1 MVARLFKK
9 TLPTVLVLSILGIQS
24 AQGQATKLIVAYS
37 SAAATFCPGYIAKR
51 EGLFSKYNLDVE
63 MVLMQG
69 PSTYMP
75 ALASG
80 NIQVMY
86 GGGTAI
92 SRAIGTG
99 GFDLVVLAT
108 ETRYVPMRLMVNA
121 AIRNPLDLR
130 GKKLGVGRAGLD
142 EYASILYIE
151 KIGLV
156 PGKDVQLVYMAGGIP
171 NRASAMKQGLVDGV
185 AVNPPNEYELEKAG
199 YRELA
204 NFLDF
209 KMPYAGVPQT
219 VSRVFRDRNRK
230 VVEDYITAIVEGMQ
244 IFRTNREI
252 AYKVIAESTRQKD
265 PIILERTYD
274 SYLKQYD
281 AIGGLPFPWQAG
293 IESMITGFHERFNP
307 QGIKNRDA
315 RPYLDPSFVQK
326 AAERLRLDRK

>member
-1 MVARLFKK
+1 MLNRAFIVAVVPL
-9 TLPTVLVLSILGIQS
+9 LIWSS
-24 AQGQATKLIVAYS
+24 ATPDPARAQATKLVVAYS
-37 SAAATFCPGYIAKR
+37 SPAATFSPGWIAKR
-51 EGLFSKYNLDVE
+51 EGLFAKHNLDVE

-108 ETRYVPMRLMVNA
+108 ETRYIPLRMMVNPS
-121 AIRNPLDLR
+121 IRNPADLR

-142 EYASILYIE
+142 EYASLLYLE
-151 KIGLV
+151 KYGLV
-156 PGKDVQLVYMAGGIP
+156 PGKDVQMVYLAGGTQT
-171 NRASAMKQGLVDGV
+171 RASAMKQGLVDGV
-185 AVNPPNEYELEKAG
+185 TVNPPNEYELEKAG

-219 VSRVFRDRNRK
+219 VTRTFRDRNRRA
-230 VVEDYITAIVEGMQ
+230 VEDYITAIVEAMQ
-244 IFRTNREI
+244 LFRTNREI
-252 AYKVIAESTRQKD
+252 AYKAIVEATRQKD
-265 PIILERTYD
+265 SVILERTYD
-274 SYLKQYD
+274 SYSKQYD
-281 AIGGLPFPWQAG
+281 AINGLPFPWQAG
-293 IESMITGFHERFNP
+293 IEGMITGFHERFNP

-315 RPYLDPSFVQK
+315 KPFLDSSFVQK
-326 AAERLRLDRK
+326 AAERLKLDKK

>member
-1 MVARLFKK
+1 MVSRIMITAGTLFITLSFVELYSAR
-9 TLPTVLVLSILGIQS
+9 
-24 AQGQATKLIVAYS
+24 AQVTKLTVAYAS
-37 SAAATFCPGYIAKR
+37 PAATFSPGWIAKR
-51 EGLFSKYNLDVE
+51 EGLFAKYNLDVE

-108 ETRYVPMRLMVNA
+108 ETRYVPMRLMVLPS
-121 AIRNPLDLR
+121 IRNPLDLK

-142 EYASILYIE
+142 EYAALLYLE
-151 KIGLV
+151 RVGLV
-156 PGKDVQLVYMAGGIP
+156 PGKDTQIVYMAGGIP
-171 NRASAMKQGLVDGV
+171 NRATAMKQGLVDGV
-185 AVNPPNEYELEKAG
+185 IVNPPNEYELEKAG
-199 YRELA
+199 YHELA
-204 NFLDF
+204 NFLEY

-219 VSRVFRDRNRK
+219 VTKTFRDRNRK
-230 VVEDYITAIVEGMQ
+230 AVEDYITAIVEAIQ
-244 IFRTNREI
+244 IFRANREI
-252 AYKVIAESTRQKD
+252 GYKAIVEATRQRD
-265 PIILERTYD
+265 PVILERTYD
-274 SYLKQYD
+274 SYSKQYD
-281 AIGGLPFPWQAG
+281 AINGLPFPWQAG
-293 IESMITGFHERFNP
+293 IEGMITGFHERFNP

-326 AAERLRLDRK
+326 AAERLKLE